1 MLHFETIW
9 FLRGFKK
16 FYRKFVLVV
25 EIIVQLYK
33 SITVDEILKYRSKEK
48 IISVTGLGYVGLPL
62 ALEFAKHFKVI
73 GFDINESRIALMKAG
88 IDPSKE
94 LESNAFNDCDIVF
107 SSQVEDLKLANFHI
121 IGVPTDIDA
130 NKVPNLTPLLNAT
143 RSVAYALK
151 KGDFVIY
158 ESTVYPGCTEE
169 DCVPILENI
178 SGLKGGIDF
187 KFGYSPERIVP
198 GDKVKT
204 LTNILKI
211 VSGNDNEALELISE
225 IYGTIIKAGLHKA
238 ESIMVAEAAKVI
250 ENTQRDINISLMNE
264 LAIIFDKMGIDT
276 KAVIEAASTKWNFH
290 KYQPGLVGGH
300 CISVDP
306 FYLIHKAKKLG
317 IDPQVIA
324 AGRRVNDF
332 IPTFIAKRIVQAL
345 IEQDKNP
352 GKSKVLV
359 MGITFKEDVSDIRN
373 SKVVDLVKE
382 LMDYSINVH
391 VIDPHGSTDEL
402 AHEYGITLNE
412 EPIGL
417 YDIIVLA
424 VGHNIY
430 RQMTTKDFQKLSKD
444 EIYMFDIK
452 GTRNRNE
459 FKNYWRL

>member
-1 MLHFETIW
+1 ML
-9 FLRGFKK
+9 
-16 FYRKFVLVV
+16 
-25 EIIVQLYK
+25 K
-33 SITVDEILKYRSKEK
+33 SLEPYINKEK

-62 ALEFAKHFKVI
+62 ALEFARHFRVI
-73 GFDINESRIALMKAG
+73 GFDINVSRIELMKKG

-94 LESNAFNDCDIVF
+94 LDPNSFVDCDILF
-107 SSQVEDLKLANFHI
+107 TSNVEDLKKAHFHI
-121 IGVPTDIDA
+121 IGVPTDIDE
-130 NKVPNLTPLLNAT
+130 NKVPNLNPLLGAS
-143 RSVAYALK
+143 RSVASALK
-151 KGDFVIY
+151 KGDYVVY

-169 DCVPILENI
+169 DCIPILENI
-178 SGLKGGIDF
+178 SGLKGGVDF

-204 LTNILKI
+204 LTNIMKVI
-211 VSGNDNEALELISE
+211 SGNDHDALEMISAV
-225 IYGTIIKAGLHKA
+225 YGTIIKAGLHKA
-238 ESIMVAEAAKVI
+238 ESIKVAEAAKVI

-276 KAVIEAASTKWNFH
+276 KAVIDAAGTKWNFH

-306 FYLIHKAKKLG
+306 FYLMHKAKQLG

-332 IPTFIAKRIVQAL
+332 IPSFIAKRIVQAL

-352 GKSKVLV
+352 KNTKVLV

-382 LMDYSINVH
+382 LLDFSIH
-391 VIDPHGSTDEL
+391 VDVVDPHGCPIEL
-402 AHEYGITLNE
+402 AHEYGVTLID
-412 EPIGL
+412 EPLGS

-424 VGHNIY
+424 VGHHEYI
-430 RQMTTKDFQKLSKD
+430 QMSQEDFQKLSRD
-444 EIYMFDIK
+444 EVHMFDIK
-452 GTRNRNE
+452 GVFERSN